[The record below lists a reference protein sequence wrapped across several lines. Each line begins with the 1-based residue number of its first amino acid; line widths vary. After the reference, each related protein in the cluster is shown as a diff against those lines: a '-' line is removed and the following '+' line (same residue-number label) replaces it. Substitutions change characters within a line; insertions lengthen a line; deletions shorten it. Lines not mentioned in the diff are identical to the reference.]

1 MAWADAAVTVKDGK
15 GLIAWE
21 ILKNVWRDGK
31 KGKLSRGDHFSNC
44 FYDLKKNSRKF
55 GKNGRQRRENFDQSR
70 APAAKCPLTHAKLEA
85 RPKKEREQI
94 WI

>member
-44 FYDLKKNSRKF
+44 FYDLKKIQENSVKMAVR
-55 GKNGRQRRENFDQSR
+55 GVRTLIRVGLPPRNVR
-70 APAAKCPLTHAKLEA
+70 
-85 RPKKEREQI
+85 
-94 WI
+94 